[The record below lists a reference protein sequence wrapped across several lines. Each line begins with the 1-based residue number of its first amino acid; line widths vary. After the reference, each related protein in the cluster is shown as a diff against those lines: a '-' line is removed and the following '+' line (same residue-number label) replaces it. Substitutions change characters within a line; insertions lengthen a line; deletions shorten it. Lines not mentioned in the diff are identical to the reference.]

1 MFGSRI
7 AENHP
12 ARAQT
17 YVTHLLER
25 LAHLETKTRPSQGEA
40 TAKDKDMHVQEALRL
55 AGQLVLTVAGWA
67 IDHQIGLAFR
77 KLENLPQQ
85 IDGLSPRAKR
95 DYTARKAEVDQH
107 GHERVGTS
115 IDVDQDDPLFARRC
129 LKFLLQHNQA
139 GLPDWLSEMTLSGLR
154 ALDYGDDAPPMFE
167 RNTADRKLPEQ
178 VRRYQLRA
186 LAFIE
191 YRKAALGVTKTVS
204 EGDVA
209 EAFGVSIETIKD
221 WRKDL
226 PKVLGAYEVDSQL
239 AEARNRGS
247 AYKIQKAKSSRGE
260 LEIQI
265 RQLIADANYGDTALW
280 GLANQYRAASN
291 KRPLK
296 KIGGR
301 APALPILRGAD

>member
-1 MFGSRI
+1 
-7 AENHP
+7 
-12 ARAQT
+12 
-17 YVTHLLER
+17 
-25 LAHLETKTRPSQGEA
+25 
-40 TAKDKDMHVQEALRL
+40 
-55 AGQLVLTVAGWA
+55 
-67 IDHQIGLAFR
+67 
-77 KLENLPQQ
+77 
-85 IDGLSPRAKR
+85 
-95 DYTARKAEVDQH
+95 
-107 GHERVGTS
+107 
-115 IDVDQDDPLFARRC
+115 
-129 LKFLLQHNQA
+129 
-139 GLPDWLSEMTLSGLR
+139 
-154 ALDYGDDAPPMFE
+154 
-167 RNTADRKLPEQ
+167 
-178 VRRYQLRA
+178 
-186 LAFIE
+186 
-191 YRKAALGVTKTVS
+191 LGVTKTVS